1 MQACIFMS
9 LDYVVGVIV
18 NPTVLAIVV
27 VWSHSKYSAIRWFAY
42 LTEGLNARGA
52 PEEGQY

>member
-1 MQACIFMS
+1 MS